1 MGASYPIIRRGVRC
15 RCPDLDAHQM
25 PPCWFAQILKNV
37 FIDRMSAGE
46 FRKIHQHGNA
56 SHPLGLLRAR
66 RKRPRGRSADEKR
79 YECAPLHSITSS
91 AVARSDGGT
100 VRPSSLAVWALITSS
115 NLLDC
120 TTGRSAGL
128 APLRMRPA

>member
-37 FIDRMSAGE
+37 FIDRMRAGE

-56 SHPLGLLRAR
+56 SHPLLGLLRPR
-66 RKRPRGRSADEKR
+66 CDRPRRRAAEQRDELATLHR
-79 YECAPLHSITSS
+79 LPASRATPAMIPPNEPPLVRQ
-91 AVARSDGGT
+91 AGGWT
-100 VRPSSLAVWALITSS
+100 
-115 NLLDC
+115 
-120 TTGRSAGL
+120 
-128 APLRMRPA
+128 

>member
-25 PPCWFAQILKNV
+25 PPCWFAQILKNA

-56 SHPLGLLRAR
+56 SHPLGLLRPR
-66 RKRPRGRSADEKR
+66 CDRPRRRRAAEQRDEL
-79 YECAPLHSITSS
+79 APLHLRGHSITSS
-91 AVARSDGGT
+91 AMASTPGGI
-100 VRPSSLAVWALITSS
+100 VMPSALAVLRLMTSS
-115 NLLDC
+115 Y
-120 TTGRSAGL
+120 
-128 APLRMRPA
+128 